1 MFGINSYSI
10 PNLRLQPE
18 FESGISSYLS
28 TVYDFSRVRLKLWM
42 RSQIICRIC
51 YASWSD
57 FFSLS
62 YLPSL
67 VHDTITHG
75 GLNDQNSTLFHG
87 KIHDKYRLNK
97 RFSKKNLLFWNL
109 LLKTATKSDLYITG
123 IKLNEDYF
131 DSIENFFEK
140 LLEFKIIICFII
152 VMKLLLTLQL
162 CFNRIEVSF
171 TSVLVLVYYDHE
183 YFMQPNIYSH
193 NSNQSKWSWGQTK
206 PFFL

>member
-1 MFGINSYSI
+1 
-10 PNLRLQPE
+10 
-18 FESGISSYLS
+18 
-28 TVYDFSRVRLKLWM
+28 M

-51 YASWSD
+51 YASWSG

-75 GLNDQNSTLFHG
+75 GLNDQNSTLLHG

-97 RFSKKNLLFWNL
+97 RFSIKNLLFWNL

-131 DSIENFFEK
+131 DSIENFSEK

-152 VMKLLLTLQL
+152 VMKLLLTFLL

-183 YFMQPNIYSH
+183 CFMQPN
-193 NSNQSKWSWGQTK
+193 NSNQLKWSGGQSK
-206 PFFL
+206 PFFLSFSWLDTMNLWTDFFQFLQSSWIIQLFKFLWNFLFSISE